1 MTAWG
6 TRAHAQ
12 IFAHPT
18 VTAVEVSIRRV
29 NDAEL
34 LARAR
39 EGNTEAFGELV
50 ARHQTTVFRAA
61 LAAMGS
67 PADAEDV
74 TQEAFISA
82 YTRLSSFRGD
92 ASFKTWVLTIAW
104 NQAINRRRSLRWWW
118 TRTVNIDAPDVAL
131 EARSDGP
138 NPEQMASGE
147 QFRRAVRREILRLSP
162 KLRDTLLLAQSGEYG
177 YEEISAMLKKPVGT
191 IKWRVSEARRLVKV
205 RLRARGYT
213 HVG

>member
-1 MTAWG
+1 
-6 TRAHAQ
+6 
-12 IFAHPT
+12 
-18 VTAVEVSIRRV
+18 V

-50 ARHQTTVFRAA
+50 ARHQTAVFRAA

-205 RLRARGYT
+205 RLRARGYS